1 LIGCV
6 VRQIVNW
13 SDKTI
18 VCLER
23 YSYKVRWNNKY
34 VENKWF
40 SVINYC
46 YNDYIFYCQNVS
58 ILPWFLRFFKLD
70 FRTVPMVLWILFFIM
85 ISFYINKRAFVNKYV
100 INHHASLVTL
110 GLLSEKWIVL
120 LTLFEFKIFY
130 MRVSILNTC
139 EQHFISLRR
148 EVWAHKTSLTCT
160 KPGELEII
168 YMCVTVFHFAAV
180 FFFSILRLNFGTVLT
195 VCYFVL
201 FYYCVTTIIEIWT
214 IIPAVS
220 HYLKLKHINN
230 WIWLVLMLLFLRF
243 LAQNLYDRGESTLLK
258 GDVSIEIK
266 NICF

>member
-1 LIGCV
+1 MIGCV

-58 ILPWFLRFFKLD
+58 ILPRFLRFFKLD

-85 ISFYINKRAFVNKYV
+85 ISFHINKRAFVNKYV
-100 INHHASLVTL
+100 INHHASLVTF

-130 MRVSILNTC
+130 VRVGILNTC

-180 FFFSILRLNFGTVLT
+180 LFFFDSPIEFWN
-195 VCYFVL
+195 CSDSVL
-201 FYYCVTTIIEIWT
+201 FCVILLLCNHYNWDMNDYTSS
-214 IIPAVS
+214 VS
-220 HYLKLKHINN
+220 LPQ
-230 WIWLVLMLLFLRF
+230 
-243 LAQNLYDRGESTLLK
+243 AQTYQ
-258 GDVSIEIK
+258 
-266 NICF
+266 

>member
-1 LIGCV
+1 MIGCV

-243 LAQNLYDRGESTLLK
+243 LAQNLYDRGEWTLLK

-266 NICF
+266 NICY

>member
-1 LIGCV
+1 MIGCV

-180 FFFSILRLNFGTVLT
+180 FFSFDSPIEFWN
-195 VCYFVL
+195 CSDSVL
-201 FYYCVTTIIEIWT
+201 FCVILLLCNHYNWDMNDYTSS
-214 IIPAVS
+214 VS
-220 HYLKLKHINN
+220 LPQ
-230 WIWLVLMLLFLRF
+230 
-243 LAQNLYDRGESTLLK
+243 AQTYQ
-258 GDVSIEIK
+258 
-266 NICF
+266 